1 MKNKIDCW
9 KTTDSWNLKP
19 LRSSRGNRVLIE
31 NRSESKVLG
40 VINGNVE
47 LVENQRGQSWFKGE
61 PNNQGG
67 QDNCVEVYSDPGQS
81 WHDKWNDIPCN
92 QKRNYVCKKQP
103 VGGKSK

>member
-1 MKNKIDCW
+1 MNGNTMKNKIDCW

-61 PNNQGG
+61 PNNQG
-67 QDNCVEVYSDPGQS
+67 YFSLTHPGS
-81 WHDKWNDIPCN
+81 EKALTATADGSLEIKG
-92 QKRNYVCKKQP
+92 RNFINLILFFILH
-103 VGGKSK
+103 